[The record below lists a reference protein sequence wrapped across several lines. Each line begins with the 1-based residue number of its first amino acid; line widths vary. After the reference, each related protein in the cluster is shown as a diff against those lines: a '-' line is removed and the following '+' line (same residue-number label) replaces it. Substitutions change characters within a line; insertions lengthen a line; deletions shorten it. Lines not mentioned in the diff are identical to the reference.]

1 MCEAANWAGRAIDI
15 SKTTACHALS
25 YGLTIRWDV
34 PHGHAVGTSLGE
46 MLVFNAE
53 VSEADVVDPRGIA
66 HVREVMA
73 EVIRLLGARDAADA
87 RGRFNALMGRLGLA
101 LDLNT
106 LGAGRAEDR
115 QWLASQVNV
124 ERLGNNPRRMGAREL
139 DALLS
144 RIAG

>member
-1 MCEAANWAGRAIDI
+1 M
-15 SKTTACHALS
+15 
-25 YGLTIRWDV
+25 
-34 PHGHAVGTSLGE
+34 GTSLGE

-73 EVIRLLGARDAADA
+73 EVIRLLGAQDAADA
-87 RGRFNALMGRLGLA
+87 RGRFNSLMGRLGLA